1 MYGLARPPLEISKS
15 AFAWYEETQPGLGN
29 RFLEAVDAASELPA
43 RNLQMIDDEAM
54 VRLHQAAWL
63 AVAAAISSFTLP
75 SLSNLLLDCGLECL
89 GPLLL
94 LKYGSALAAIG
105 LGLFVRQKL
114 VDDGQKIRDLA
125 LIGTVLGAIALVG

>member
-1 MYGLARPPLEISKS
+1 
-15 AFAWYEETQPGLGN
+15 
-29 RFLEAVDAASELPA
+29 
-43 RNLQMIDDEAM
+43 MIDDEAM

-75 SLSNLLLDCGLECL
+75 VLSILLFDCDMGCF
-89 GPLLL
+89 GPVLL

-114 VDDGQKIRDLA
+114 GDDGQKTRDLA
-125 LIGTVLGAIALVG
+125 LIGTVLGAIAFFS